1 MAAAVAFVLVPL
13 LVLVSVV
20 FLCVAYQN
28 TKEPAAEEP
37 QAIQR
42 SEQRRPWRVT
52 VLSHGRGSA
61 NMGWRSHGPENRCN
75 LGGPG
80 AMRVAWACL
89 QSPA

>member
-37 QAIQR
+37 QAIQEA
-42 SEQRRPWRVT
+42 SSV
-52 VLSHGRGSA
+52 A
-61 NMGWRSHGPENRCN
+61 
-75 LGGPG
+75 PG
-80 AMRVAWACL
+80 E
-89 QSPA
+89 

>member
-42 SEQRRPWRVT
+42 SEQRRP
-52 VLSHGRGSA
+52 G
-61 NMGWRSHGPENRCN
+61 E
-75 LGGPG
+75 
-80 AMRVAWACL
+80 
-89 QSPA
+89 